1 MVSNAAPQFFVLHD
15 GLSPAT
21 GRAPQLTAGGGGVGG
36 SYGET
41 CNLRGSTATAADRNS
56 VTIAGWTRCGGAAQ
70 RSSVA
75 AAGMLRLRGRRRA
88 PHRALPRLLTD
99 RSRRVLLVYTLNSS
113 VPGCQ
118 ECSRADIGGHFDGPG
133 QGRSRARQDAR

>member
-21 GRAPQLTAGGGGVGG
+21 GRAPQLTAGRGGLGG

-75 AAGMLRLRGRRRA
+75 AARDVEVAGSEASAASGSA
-88 PHRALPRLLTD
+88 SFVDGPQPQGTPRLHLK
-99 RSRRVLLVYTLNSS
+99 L
-113 VPGCQ
+113 
-118 ECSRADIGGHFDGPG
+118 ECSRMPRVFPG
-133 QGRSRARQDAR
+133 